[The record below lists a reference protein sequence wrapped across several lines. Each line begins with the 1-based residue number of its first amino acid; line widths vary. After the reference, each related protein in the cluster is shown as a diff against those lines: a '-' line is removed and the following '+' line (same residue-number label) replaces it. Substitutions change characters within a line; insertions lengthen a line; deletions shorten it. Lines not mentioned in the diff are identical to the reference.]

1 VSDGNEYCI
10 IRIGINY
17 HKKIFELRSY
27 LESDSNNLTMNR
39 QIYFS
44 THIAIDQDET
54 INDGSYIWN
63 IIEFICDYPNACD
76 YVFTLDQLKWV
87 LSTNYYH
94 NLVSALRPLFLIEDE
109 SEGNLFAHLCLQ
121 IEDQ

>member
-1 VSDGNEYCI
+1 MINLQCILRSLTVSDGNEYCI
-10 IRIGINY
+10 VRIGINY

-54 INDGSYIWN
+54 INDGSYI
-63 IIEFICDYPNACD
+63 
-76 YVFTLDQLKWV
+76 
-87 LSTNYYH
+87 
-94 NLVSALRPLFLIEDE
+94 
-109 SEGNLFAHLCLQ
+109 
-121 IEDQ
+121 